1 MPLSQTGAELL
12 FEIFSQRHERSST
25 IVKSN
30 LPFEEW
36 TSLFRSMYYAGLDI
50 SVKRTAV
57 CIVDAAGKPIHE
69 KSVDSTSQA
78 IAAAIKA
85 TGVEP
90 A

>member
-1 MPLSQTGAELL
+1 
-12 FEIFSQRHERSST
+12 
-25 IVKSN
+25 
-30 LPFEEW
+30 
-36 TSLFRSMYYAGLDI
+36 MYYAGLDI

-69 KSVDSTSQA
+69 KSVDSTPQA